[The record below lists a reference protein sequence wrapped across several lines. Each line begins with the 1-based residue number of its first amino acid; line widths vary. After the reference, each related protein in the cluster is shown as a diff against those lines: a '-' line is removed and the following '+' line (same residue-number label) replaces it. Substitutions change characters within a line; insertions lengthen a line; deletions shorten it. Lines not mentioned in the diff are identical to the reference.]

1 MFILFWLFLKPRAHC
16 RHQVSGALVRAGYV
30 ARTHLSTSNDLF
42 DKDQNVRLLVRTNG
56 AYDCLMHS
64 QTAQAIEPA
73 GSSDIVVAPHLPAD
87 SWDRVAAP
95 SEHDPQILRDPQAE
109 QALHGDGPVIKA
121 FVKPRRAA
129 FRLEG

>member
-1 MFILFWLFLKPRAHC
+1 MIYSIRTKT
-16 RHQVSGALVRAGYV
+16 SGCWFAPMVLMIV
-30 ARTHLSTSNDLF
+30 
-42 DKDQNVRLLVRTNG
+42 
-56 AYDCLMHS
+56 LMHS

-87 SWDRVAAP
+87 SSDRVAAP
-95 SEHDPQILRDPQAE
+95 SERDPAILRDPQAE

-129 FRLEG
+129 FRTSRVRREEKRPRFGQRGDSLWHYYTRWGTSLILGVGF